1 MGNKECKNFKE
12 RLVETFR
19 GASKAARDLRVV
31 NNPGHEDPDEVKS
44 ALQES
49 GQTRVP
55 NNTSTGR

>member
-1 MGNKECKNFKE
+1 MGNNGRKKLIE
-12 RLVETFR
+12 RLVETVQ
-19 GASKAARDLRVV
+19 GASKDARNLRVA

>member
-1 MGNKECKNFKE
+1 MGNKERGNFIE
-12 RLVETFR
+12 RLAKTFK
-19 GASKAARDLRVV
+19 GASKDARDLRVV